1 MQQQEKLISFNVNF
15 RVPISGGAYF
25 ATFDADT
32 GCMIFCSNSTI
43 SGLFMHKDLRSFIL
57 FCRYNN
63 FEFWG

>member
-1 MQQQEKLISFNVNF
+1 MQQQEKLVNFNVSF
-15 RVPISGGAYF
+15 RVPTSGAYF
-25 ATFDADT
+25 ATFDAET
-32 GCMIFCSNSTI
+32 GKMIFCSNATI

>member
-1 MQQQEKLISFNVNF
+1 MKEQQKIIGLNINF
-15 RVPISGGAYF
+15 RVQTSGAYF